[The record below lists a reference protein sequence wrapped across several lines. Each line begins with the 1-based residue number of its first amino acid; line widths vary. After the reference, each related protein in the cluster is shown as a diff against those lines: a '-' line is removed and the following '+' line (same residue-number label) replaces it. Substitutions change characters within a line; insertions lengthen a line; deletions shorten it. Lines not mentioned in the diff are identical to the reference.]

1 MKKEKKSQAE
11 EVDQSGQ
18 SEDEAMAAIEA
29 AEAEQARRQAN
40 GPDAGETQAV
50 PHGPDQ
56 FARPGGGPQG
66 PRIADG
72 AAAAGNRPI
81 SIFAVDEAKAYAQ
94 HALAQ
99 LSSTTAQLTPE
110 ARYAVVRE
118 LLMKLADEFI
128 EADTFVDLLWKIQ
141 AAAPQECVQVGNWL
155 LECGRFYAAPVID
168 PSGKVLERY
177 AIIVRAAL
185 SRQLGIENGAQGML
199 LDMAVESYR
208 QWIFWS
214 HRTTAAVDC
223 MDLDP
228 KGEARCRDQA
238 DEHRRVFLKI
248 MDQLGI
254 EGPRTGTRKP
264 RPRAA

>member
-1 MKKEKKSQAE
+1 MKKEKKSQT
-11 EVDQSGQ
+11 EVDQSKQ
-18 SEDEAMAAIEA
+18 SEDEALAAVEA

-40 GPDAGETQAV
+40 GPDAGEAQAA
-50 PHGPDQ
+50 PRGPDQ
-56 FARPGGGPQG
+56 FARPGGDPQG
-66 PRIADG
+66 PRTAEG
-72 AAAAGNRPI
+72 AAAAVNQPT
-81 SIFAVDEAKAYAQ
+81 SIFAIEEAQAYAQ

-99 LSSTTAQLTPE
+99 LSSTTAQLPPE

-128 EADTFVDLLWKIQ
+128 EADTFVDLLWKVQ

-155 LECGRFYAAPVID
+155 LESGRFSAAPIID
-168 PSGKVLERY
+168 PSGKALERY
-177 AIIVRAAL
+177 AIIVRTAL
-185 SRQLGIENGAQGML
+185 SRQLGIQNGAQGML
-199 LDMAVESYR
+199 LDVAVESYR
-208 QWIFWS
+208 QWIYWS

-228 KGEARCRDQA
+228 KREARCRDQA

-248 MDQLGI
+248 MDQLEIG
-254 EGPRTGTRKP
+254 RSCTGTRKP